1 MRILIF
7 EPDSGGHRYTY
18 IRHLLTGLKPLD
30 GIDSIT
36 LVTSKS
42 GYESDAYQA
51 QLKPIEEGVNVAAE
65 IDIPAGSQLDVAK
78 LRYNALEETL
88 KRHEAD
94 HLYVPSADGLTQ
106 VLGARALLPGGKIIP
121 PSMTTEAAMH
131 RGSFA
136 YPASG
141 FQQKAKVALGLK
153 TIERSPWTRIHFV
166 DPLGYEAA
174 KVISPKLAT
183 RSVVLADPVDAV
195 QEINKKQARKNL
207 GIEQGGRWL
216 GVSGAIDARKGCDKL
231 LAAFDM
237 AKLGD
242 NDRLLLAGRAH
253 DDIRALVKDKYQHHI
268 DSGRLVMID
277 RYLSDDELGW
287 SLSGMDVVCTAHP
300 SHVGLSNIA
309 LRALA
314 ANRLVL
320 GSSFG
325 WLGRV
330 VPAFEMGVVCNVSSA
345 AEFAGAIE
353 QSLDAAQWYKR
364 TPAGKR
370 LLEFHSQAN
379 HIAGWTTL
387 IREKLGLP
395 APDVK
400 TWEWATEGVKQSAAS

>member
-7 EPDSGGHRYTY
+7 EPDHGGHRYTY
-18 IRHLLTGLKPLD
+18 IRHLLTGLKPLA
-30 GIDSIT
+30 GVDSIT
-36 LVTSKS
+36 LVISKA
-42 GYESDAYQA
+42 GHESDEYKA
-51 QLKPIEEGVNVAAE
+51 QILPIEGGITIAPELE
-65 IDIPAGSQLDVAK
+65 IPSGSQLQTAK
-78 LRYNALEETL
+78 QRYHALEEAI
-88 KRHEAD
+88 KRHPAD

-106 VLGARALLPGGKIIP
+106 VLGARSLLPGGKIIP
-121 PSMTTEAAMH
+121 KHMTTEASMH

-136 YPASG
+136 YPADG
-141 FQQKAKVALGLK
+141 FQRKAKVALGFK
-153 TIERSPWTRIHFV
+153 TIERSPWTKIHFV

-174 KVISPKLAT
+174 KVMSKRLAS

-207 GIEQGGRWL
+207 GMSQEGRWI

-242 NDRLLLAGRAH
+242 ADRLLLAGKAH
-253 DDIRALVKDKYQHHI
+253 DDIRALVKAKYQHHI

-277 RYLSDDELGW
+277 RYLSEDELGW
-287 SLSGMDVVCTAHP
+287 SLLAMDVVCTAHP
-300 SHVGLSNIA
+300 AHVGLSNIA

-320 GSSFG
+320 GSTFG

-330 VPAFEMGVVCNVSSA
+330 VPAFGMGVVCNVSKTT
-345 AEFAGAIE
+345 EFAGAIE
-353 QSLDAAQWYKR
+353 QALDAAQWYKR

-370 LLEFHSQAN
+370 LLEFHSQEN
-379 HIAGWTTL
+379 HIAGWTSL
-387 IREKLGLP
+387 IREKLGLS

-400 TWEWATEGVKQSAAS
+400 TWEWALEGAAS

>member
-7 EPDSGGHRYTY
+7 EPDFGGHRYTY
-18 IRHLLTGLKPLD
+18 IRHLITGLKPLS

-36 LVTSKS
+36 LVISKAGHAS
-42 GYESDAYQA
+42 DEYET
-51 QLKPIEEGVNVAAE
+51 QLKPIEDGINVMPE
-65 IDIPAGSQLDVAK
+65 LEVPTGSQLEVAK
-78 LRYNALEETL
+78 QRFNALDEAI
-88 KRHEAD
+88 KRHDAD

-106 VLGARALLPGGKIIP
+106 VLGARSLLPGGKIIP
-121 PSMTTEAAMH
+121 KHMTTEAAMH

-136 YPASG
+136 YPAG
-141 FQQKAKVALGLK
+141 DLQRKAKIALGFK

-174 KVISPKLAT
+174 KVMSKKLAT

-207 GIEQGGRWL
+207 GIEQTGRWI

-242 NDRLLLAGRAH
+242 SDRLLLAGKAH
-253 DDIRALVKDKYQHHI
+253 DDIRALVKDKYQHHV

-277 RYLSDDELGW
+277 RYISDDELAW
-287 SLSGMDVVCTAHP
+287 SLSAMDVVCTAHP

-345 AEFAGAIE
+345 KEFAGAIE
-353 QSLDAAQWYKR
+353 QALDGAQWYKR
-364 TPAGKR
+364 TAAGKR
-370 LLEFHSQAN
+370 LLEFHSQEN

-400 TWEWATEGVKQSAAS
+400 TWEWATEGVNS